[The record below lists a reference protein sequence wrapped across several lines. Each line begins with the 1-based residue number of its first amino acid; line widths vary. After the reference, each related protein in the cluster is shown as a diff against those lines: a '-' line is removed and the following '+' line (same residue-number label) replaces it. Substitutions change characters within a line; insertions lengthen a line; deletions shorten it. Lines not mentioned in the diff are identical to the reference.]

1 MVKRG
6 LAKAMMAVRSRLFAR
21 IPILASL
28 NDISLDRGS
37 WLCSS
42 KEEHWPVEPEVAVS
56 GSVRVAY
63 IIKHAPLA
71 QRQSTTLVKWGLRSR
86 NSQEARTIKYGNMAE
101 WLKATAC

>member
-1 MVKRG
+1 VQTATALELGLEIIKYCEYSLMVKLN
-6 LAKAMMAVRSRLFAR
+6 LAKVMTRVRFPLFAR

-63 IIKHAPLA
+63 IIKYASLAQLARAPL
-71 QRQSTTLVKWGLRSR
+71 L
-86 NSQEARTIKYGNMAE
+86 
-101 WLKATAC
+101 